1 MSIKPRSKS
10 IVSVSAMGLFAL
22 GTSVAQADVVS
33 SQLINIQ
40 APIATS
46 IGMASGTAA
55 VATAPVAAGAA
66 MSGDNLP
73 PNATPGQCY
82 ARIWIPPKFQTTTE
96 TVETKPM
103 GERLEVIP
111 ATYETV
117 TERILVKEASET
129 LVAVPATYGTDSEKV
144 LVKDAELHWHYG
156 RNGVR
161 SAKHSKTQHPD
172 PAFLSYA
179 RSLGMADNVAPGQC
193 YAEYTV
199 PGTSSTTTEKML
211 KSEASQKIVIVPA
224 TYTTAEERVLVSD
237 ASEKLVTIPATYETV
252 TEKVL
257 VKPAFTTWKVSEC
270 SGGACQTGSVPN
282 RVAGSVDRID
292 QSTGEIMCLIEVPAQ
307 YKTITKRVLKT
318 PATTK
323 TVGTP
328 AQYKVQTVRKLA
340 TPASQSTVEIPAT
353 YQTITK
359 TVNASSPVTS
369 WHLSGCKG
377 GSAGGSACSAPPAG
391 SLATGNALCLTEKP
405 AVYKTVSKR
414 VVATSATTKSN
425 PVPAQYKT
433 VSIRKMAT
441 PPQERRIEIPA
452 EFGKV
457 TKTEKVS
464 EGNMEWKPVLCQA
477 NMTSAK
483 VQEIQ
488 RALKAAGSYYG
499 PIDGVVG
506 SQTIRGVQKYQTSK
520 GLTPTRFLTIET
532 VKSLGVN
539 PTH

>member
-1 MSIKPRSKS
+1 MSIKPRNIS
-10 IVSVSAMGLFAL
+10 IVSLSAMGLFAL
-22 GTSVAQADVVS
+22 GTSFAQADEVS

-40 APIATS
+40 APIATT
-46 IGMASGTAA
+46 IGMATGSAA

-66 MSGDNLP
+66 MNMDLLP

-96 TVETKPM
+96 TVETKPL

-111 ATYETV
+111 AKFETV
-117 TERILVKEASET
+117 TERILVREASEKLIT
-129 LVAVPATYGTDSEKV
+129 VPATYGTASEKI
-144 LVKDAELHWHYG
+144 LVKDSELHWHYG

-161 SAKHSKTQHPD
+161 SARHSKTQHPD
-172 PAFLSYA
+172 PAFLNYA
-179 RSLGMADNVAPGQC
+179 RSLGMADNVQPGQC

-199 PGTSSTTTEKML
+199 PGTTGTTTEKML
-211 KSEASQKIVIVPA
+211 KSEASQKIEIIPA
-224 TYTTAEERVLVSD
+224 TYNTVEERVLVSD
-237 ASEKLVTIPATYETV
+237 ASEKLITVPATYETV

-270 SGGACQTGSVPN
+270 SGGACQTGNIPN

-328 AQYKVQTVRKLA
+328 AQYSVQKVRKLA
-340 TPASQSTVEIPAT
+340 TPATERTVDIPAT

-359 TVNASSPVTS
+359 TVNASSPTTS
-369 WHLSGCKG
+369 WHAAGCGKGALSSMSC
-377 GSAGGSACSAPPAG
+377 APAG
-391 SLATGNALCLTEKP
+391 SYATGNALCLTEKP
-405 AVYKTVSKR
+405 AAYKTVSRR
-414 VVATSATTKSN
+414 VVKTSAATKS
-425 PVPAQYKT
+425 VAIPAEYKT
-433 VSIRKMAT
+433 VQIRKMTT

-457 TKTEKVS
+457 TKTERIS

-477 NMTSAK
+477 NMTSSK

-506 SQTIRGVQKYQTSK
+506 SQTIRGVQKYQTTK